1 MNKGRKRDRSGSM
14 IQDHKEYLESQNN
27 MLTPNEIA
35 EAIQRDKKLGI
46 QEIKDEINQVTGRSY
61 VADFKLK
68 TLGILKGMVCCL
80 IFRKWPSLRQTPSK
94 RQILFYQK
102 GEDRINREL
111 DVLNILKSIRKIK
124 YLMKILLDKD
134 QRRLL
139 QLKTTEF
146 ISSDIEEFDPCDYK
160 KHLLKN
166 KLVNL
171 YVDNLRKKKLKRS
184 DIKLLEITGFKK
196 VIDLLN
202 KQRAVDRVQSEWADE
217 TSSSHTSNN
226 PYKSGDKKVKGS
238 INRDENEDEGIP
250 GSAHNRDWK
259 LNISASPKRV
269 YSAGIVNAPPGK
281 GLINQGFFP

>member
-1 MNKGRKRDRSGSM
+1 
-14 IQDHKEYLESQNN
+14 
-27 MLTPNEIA
+27 
-35 EAIQRDKKLGI
+35 
-46 QEIKDEINQVTGRSY
+46 
-61 VADFKLK
+61 
-68 TLGILKGMVCCL
+68 MVCCL

-146 ISSDIEEFDPCDYK
+146 ITSDLEERDPCDYK

-202 KQRAVDRVQSEWADE
+202 K
-217 TSSSHTSNN
+217 
-226 PYKSGDKKVKGS
+226 
-238 INRDENEDEGIP
+238 
-250 GSAHNRDWK
+250 
-259 LNISASPKRV
+259 
-269 YSAGIVNAPPGK
+269 
-281 GLINQGFFP
+281 